1 MERFEKIT
9 VVLYAVM
16 IGLGFYSLVNWFAGG
31 ITLAR
36 VMSIVGLGVVAT
48 FVERRYSCNNGVW
61 FLLEIGR
68 DVLGGLGS
76 LSVIYL
82 LPISISEELS
92 VVVML
97 ATTAILA
104 ITTPDA
110 FVDSEEEE
118 EQ

>member
-1 MERFEKIT
+1 MEKFEKVT

-31 ITLAR
+31 ITPSR

-48 FVERRYSCNNGVW
+48 FVERRYSSNNGVW

-76 LSVIYL
+76 LSVIHL

-97 ATTAILA
+97 ATTALLA
-104 ITTPDA
+104 ITVPDV
-110 FVDSEEEE
+110 FDNEDENE

>member
-16 IGLGFYSLVNWFAGG
+16 IGLGFYSLVNWFSYG
-31 ITLAR
+31 ITPAR

-48 FVERRYSCNNGVW
+48 FVERRYSSNKGIW
-61 FLLEIGR
+61 FFLEIGR

-76 LSVIYL
+76 LSVINL
-82 LPISISEELS
+82 LPISISEEMA
-92 VVVML
+92 VVIML

-104 ITTPDA
+104 ITVPDV
-110 FVDSEEEE
+110 FVDGDDE

>member
-1 MERFEKIT
+1 MEKFEKVT
-9 VVLYAVM
+9 VVFYAIM

-31 ITLAR
+31 ITPSR

-48 FVERRYSCNNGVW
+48 FVERRYSCNTGMW
-61 FLLEIGR
+61 FFLEIVR

-76 LSVIYL
+76 LSVINL
-82 LPISISEELS
+82 LPISISEEMA
-92 VVVML
+92 VVIML

-118 EQ
+118 KQ